1 MTGRVCETS
10 KPVLLQ
16 GQGWNNS
23 GGASMFIS
31 LPETLRG
38 IIYDGDSQPG
48 VRQHIAE
55 EAFDE
60 LFSR

>member
-1 MTGRVCETS
+1 
-10 KPVLLQ
+10 
-16 GQGWNNS
+16 
-23 GGASMFIS
+23 MFIS

-55 EAFDE
+55 EAFDK
-60 LFSR
+60 LFPR